1 MEFEDLLS
9 KEMPHSVEAEQT
21 ILGAMLLDRER
32 LNDLSGRLSP
42 DVFYVTKH
50 KQLFSIMSRLSSLSM
65 DADIVTVL
73 NEAVNEKVFEDE
85 NSGRLYLK
93 HLMEEIPSLSNLD
106 SYCRIVEDKYTLR
119 SLITAARE
127 IITDCSENSGEVQ
140 DVLDRAEQR
149 MYDIRQGKQS
159 SGLTRVGDVVVPAYD
174 RLYRLSGEDR
184 KKYEGAR
191 SGYADLDRVISGLNK
206 TDLIILAARPAMGK
220 TSFALNIATNVCRSD
235 PSKEVVIFS
244 LEMSKEQI
252 VTRMLAA
259 ESLVDS
265 GHLMRG
271 EIDSDEWA
279 KLAAGA
285 DRISSMNMY
294 LDDTAGIN
302 IVQMKSKIRRLRN
315 VGLVV
320 IDYLQ
325 LMSSTKRTDNR
336 VNEVSEITRQLK
348 LMAKEL
354 NVPVITLSQLS
365 RAVESRTDKRPQ
377 LSDLRESGSI
387 EQDAD
392 IVMFL
397 YRDGY
402 YNRDSAADVN
412 VAECIVAKNRHGQVG
427 SIPLRWNGQ
436 YTLFLAEAHSE
447 LNS

>member
-159 SGLTRVGDVVVPAYD
+159 SGLT
-174 RLYRLSGEDR
+174 
-184 KKYEGAR
+184 
-191 SGYADLDRVISGLNK
+191 
-206 TDLIILAARPAMGK
+206 
-220 TSFALNIATNVCRSD
+220 
-235 PSKEVVIFS
+235 
-244 LEMSKEQI
+244 
-252 VTRMLAA
+252 
-259 ESLVDS
+259 
-265 GHLMRG
+265 
-271 EIDSDEWA
+271 
-279 KLAAGA
+279 
-285 DRISSMNMY
+285 
-294 LDDTAGIN
+294 
-302 IVQMKSKIRRLRN
+302 
-315 VGLVV
+315 
-320 IDYLQ
+320 
-325 LMSSTKRTDNR
+325 
-336 VNEVSEITRQLK
+336 
-348 LMAKEL
+348 
-354 NVPVITLSQLS
+354 
-365 RAVESRTDKRPQ
+365 
-377 LSDLRESGSI
+377 
-387 EQDAD
+387 
-392 IVMFL
+392 
-397 YRDGY
+397 
-402 YNRDSAADVN
+402 
-412 VAECIVAKNRHGQVG
+412 
-427 SIPLRWNGQ
+427 
-436 YTLFLAEAHSE
+436 
-447 LNS
+447 